1 MNLNPPHRGSGRY
14 KRWFCQGM
22 LWLCLLVI
30 LSGAVLYPQER
41 TSMITE
47 AHETVAAPRGY
58 PPAELKLVSPLQ
70 WDGT

>member
-1 MNLNPPHRGSGRY
+1 
-14 KRWFCQGM
+14 M

-30 LSGAVLYPQER
+30 LSGAVLYAQER
-41 TSMITE
+41 TLMITE